1 MTNQVSHPLA
11 ESFLFH
17 ELTDEERAITEEH
30 MYESRLEK
38 GESLFNE
45 GDDGDLVCFVE
56 SGVLQVLKKNSA
68 GQNIDLAHLGAGD
81 CIGEMAIINLVKRS
95 ATVKALEETTLL
107 ILSKKGFDLLLE
119 QHPKIGV
126 TILKSFA
133 RLMSERLRSTSAELA
148 DVFTS

>member
-1 MTNQVSHPLA
+1 MTNQVAHPLA

-30 MYESRLEK
+30 MYESHLEK
-38 GESLFNE
+38 GEALFNE
-45 GDDGDLVCFVE
+45 GDAGDLVCFVE
-56 SGVLQVLKKNSA
+56 SGKLQVLKKNSA
-68 GQNIDLAHLGAGD
+68 GQIIDLAHLSVGD
-81 CIGEMAIINLVKRS
+81 CIGEMAILDLVKRS

-107 ILSKKGFDLLLE
+107 ILTKKGFDLLLD
-119 QHPKIGV
+119 QHPRIGV